1 MERLEKKNIKGKTY
15 YYYSKWEKVN
25 GKCKRVWQKYLG
37 TLENILKTFE
47 NNEPANPQYV
57 EIFQHGLPSV
67 LWKECSRTNIITHV
81 NSLCQKRSQGLSVGE
96 YIAIIAINR
105 AIKPVSK
112 SCMFDWFS
120 KTTLRRHIPIA
131 NKTALSHQRFW
142 DHMDRIEPQRA
153 ALIWK
158 NIITEV
164 VKRENIDTNSISYDG
179 TNFYTFIDTFNTHC
193 DIAKR
198 GKNKQGRANLRQI
211 SYALFCSADGQIPLY
226 YEIYEG
232 NRNDTK
238 QFPLMLKKFHDFIK
252 TNWES
257 NISLSKL
264 TIIFDKGNNSKDNF
278 KLVDSLKVHYVGS
291 VKLSEFKSLAE
302 ISNKDSRF
310 ITSKSVG
317 LESTKSFRVRKK
329 AHGKIRNLVVTYN
342 QKLFDTQILT
352 VYNDIEKA
360 VEKLEA
366 LEQKLNDR
374 TNGLI
379 TKGKSPTISSVQS
392 QCKDIL
398 SRQYM
403 KDVIKYST
411 NSGLNGI
418 PQLEYEID
426 TEALERLSD
435 TYLGKNIVVTDRK
448 SWDNEKIIL
457 AYRSQFNIENVFKE
471 MKDRDI
477 GSWWPVFHW
486 TEQKIQIHSLY
497 CTIAILLRALALR
510 RVKNAGIQISMK
522 RMLNELDDVKEVI
535 LIYPNR
541 RGTKKNSSCTVLSKT
556 SELQQK
562 LLSVLSSD
570 EQNTLS

>member
-1 MERLEKKNIKGKTY
+1 VTIP

-37 TLENILKTFE
+37 TPENILKTFE

-67 LWKECSRTNIITHV
+67 LWNECSRSDIITHV

-96 YIAIIAINR
+96 YIAIAAINR

-112 SCMFDWFS
+112 SCMSDWFS
-120 KTTLRRHIPIA
+120 KTTLRRHIPTA
-131 NKTALSHQRFW
+131 NKTALSPQRFW
-142 DHMDRIEPQRA
+142 DHMARIEPKRA
-153 ALIWK
+153 ILIWK
-158 NIITEV
+158 NIITQV
-164 VKRENIDTNSISYDG
+164 VKRENINLDSISYDG
-179 TNFYTFIDTFNTHC
+179 TNFYTFIDTFNAHC

-198 GKNKQGRANLRQI
+198 GKNKQGRTNLRQI

-238 QFPLMLKKFHDFIK
+238 QFPLMLKNFHDFIK
-252 TNWES
+252 KNWRS
-257 NISLSKL
+257 NIHRSKL
-264 TIIFDKGNNSKDNF
+264 TLIFDKGNNSKDNF
-278 KLVDSLKVHYVGS
+278 KLIDSLKIHYVGS

-302 ISNKDSRF
+302 ISNFDSRF
-310 ITSKSVG
+310 IVSKSTG
-317 LESTKSFRVRKK
+317 LESTKFFRVRKE
-329 AHGKIRNLVVTYN
+329 AYGKNRYLVVTYN
-342 QKLFDTQILT
+342 QKLFDTQILD
-352 VYNDIEKA
+352 VYNDVEKA

-374 TNGLI
+374 ARGLI
-379 TKGKSPTISSVQS
+379 TKGRSPTVSSVQS

-403 KDVIKYST
+403 KDVMKYSV
-411 NSGLNGI
+411 SSSLNGI
-418 PQLEYEID
+418 PQLKYEID
-426 TEALERLSD
+426 SEAVERLSD
-435 TYLGKNIVVTDRK
+435 TYLGKNIIVTNR
-448 SWDNEKIIL
+448 SFWDNEQIIL

-486 TEQKIQIHSLY
+486 TEQKIQIHSFY

-510 RVKNAGIQISMK
+510 RVKNAEIQISMK
-522 RMLNELDDVKEVI
+522 RMLNELDDIKEVI
-535 LIYPNR
+535 LIYPNK
-541 RGTKKNSSCTVLSKT
+541 RGTRKNPSCTVLSKT

-570 EQNTLS
+570 EQNTPS

>member
-25 GKCKRVWQKYLG
+25 GKCRRIWQKYLG
-37 TLENILKTFE
+37 SPENILKTFE
-47 NNEPANPQYV
+47 NNQPAKPQYV
-57 EIFQHGLPSV
+57 EIFQHGLTEV
-67 LWKECSRTNIITHV
+67 LWNECSHTDIITHV

-96 YIAIIAINR
+96 YIAIAAINR

-112 SCMFDWFS
+112 SCLFDWFS
-120 KTTLRRHIPIA
+120 KTTLRRHIPTA

-164 VKRENIDTNSISYDG
+164 VQRENIEPNSVSYDG

-198 GKNKQGRANLRQI
+198 GKNKPGRTNLRQI

-238 QFPLMLKKFHDFIK
+238 QFPLMLKNFHDFIK
-252 TNWES
+252 TNWKS
-257 NISLSKL
+257 HMHRSKL
-264 TIIFDKGNNSKDNF
+264 TLIFDKGNNSKDNF
-278 KLVDSLKVHYVGS
+278 KLIDSLKVHYVGS

-302 ISNKDSRF
+302 ISNKDSRL
-310 ITSKSVG
+310 ITSESVG

-329 AHGKIRNLVVTYN
+329 AYGKIRNLVVTYN

-360 VEKLEA
+360 IEKLEA

-374 TNGLI
+374 ASGLI
-379 TKGKSPTISSVQS
+379 TSVQSPTISSVQS

-403 KDVIKYST
+403 KEVMKYSI
-411 NSGLNGI
+411 NSGKNGI

-426 TEALERLSD
+426 TEVLERLSD
-435 TYLGKNIVVTDRK
+435 TYLGKNIIVTNRS
-448 SWDNEKIIL
+448 SWDNEQIIL
-457 AYRSQFNIENVFKE
+457 AYRSQFNLENVLSV
-471 MKDRDI
+471 MKDREI
-477 GSWWPVFHW
+477 GSWRDVFHW
-486 TEQKIQIHSLY
+486 TEQQVQIHSFY

-510 RVKNAGIQISMK
+510 RVKNVGIQISMK
-522 RMLNELDDVKEVI
+522 RMLSELDDVKEVI
-535 LIYPNR
+535 LIYPNK
-541 RGTKKNSSCTVLSKT
+541 RGTKKNSSHTVLSKT
-556 SELQQK
+556 SELQQI
-562 LLSVLSSD
+562 LLSVLSSE
-570 EQNTLS
+570 EQNTPS

>member
-1 MERLEKKNIKGKTY
+1 LLKLHFAIILTHLYSDKLKNIFFG
-15 YYYSKWEKVN
+15 EF
-25 GKCKRVWQKYLG
+25 CKRL
-37 TLENILKTFE
+37 
-47 NNEPANPQYV
+47 
-57 EIFQHGLPSV
+57 
-67 LWKECSRTNIITHV
+67 
-81 NSLCQKRSQGLSVGE
+81 
-96 YIAIIAINR
+96 
-105 AIKPVSK
+105 
-112 SCMFDWFS
+112 
-120 KTTLRRHIPIA
+120 
-131 NKTALSHQRFW
+131 
-142 DHMDRIEPQRA
+142 
-153 ALIWK
+153 LI
-158 NIITEV
+158 
-164 VKRENIDTNSISYDG
+164 
-179 TNFYTFIDTFNTHC
+179 
-193 DIAKR
+193 
-198 GKNKQGRANLRQI
+198 
-211 SYALFCSADGQIPLY
+211 
-226 YEIYEG
+226 
-232 NRNDTK
+232 
-238 QFPLMLKKFHDFIK
+238 
-252 TNWES
+252 
-257 NISLSKL
+257 
-264 TIIFDKGNNSKDNF
+264 
-278 KLVDSLKVHYVGS
+278 DSLKIHYVGS

-302 ISNKDSRF
+302 ISNKDPRF
-310 ITSKSVG
+310 VTSTSVG

-329 AHGKIRNLVVTYN
+329 AYGKYRYLVVTYN

-374 TNGLI
+374 DSGLI
-379 TKGKSPTISSVQS
+379 TKGRSPTVSSVQS

-403 KDVIKYST
+403 KDIMKYSVS
-411 NSGLNGI
+411 SGLNGI

-435 TYLGKNIVVTDRK
+435 TYLGKNIIVTNRS
-448 SWDNEKIIL
+448 SWGNEQVIL

-477 GSWWPVFHW
+477 GSWWPLFHW
-486 TEQKIQIHSLY
+486 TEQKIQIHSFY

-570 EQNTLS
+570 EQNTPS